1 MTRGM
6 CDAIKDLGLFMFVA
20 YLLKTG
26 TGLIIDE
33 MENHF
38 YKILVE
44 ILINLYM
51 DKLVNKNKVTLIF
64 TTHYC
69 EILDLFNRGDNIHIS
84 KFQNEIN
91 LENMYEKYKFYSN
104 EFNANVSYEA
114 LMNFKK
120 ELMIIYYF
128 K

>member
-1 MTRGM
+1 M
-6 CDAIKDLGLFMFVA
+6 CDAIKSLGLFMFVA
-20 YLLKTG
+20 YALKTG

-33 MENHF
+33 IENHF

-84 KFQNEIN
+84 KFQNENN
-91 LENMYEKYKFYSN
+91 LENMYEKYKFYNN

>member
-1 MTRGM
+1 
-6 CDAIKDLGLFMFVA
+6 MFVA
-20 YLLKTG
+20 YSLKTG
-26 TGLIIDE
+26 TDLIIDE
-33 MENHF
+33 IENYF

-44 ILINLYM
+44 ILINLYK

-64 TTHYC
+64 TTHYW
-69 EILDLFNRGDNIHIS
+69 EILDLFNRGDNIYIS
-84 KFQNEIN
+84 KFQNEFN
-91 LENMYEKYKFYSN
+91 LENMYEKYKFYNN

-120 ELMIIYYF
+120 KLMIIYYF

>member
-1 MTRGM
+1 M
-6 CDAIKDLGLFMFVA
+6 CDAIKGLGLFMFVA
-20 YLLKTG
+20 YSLKTG
-26 TGLIIDE
+26 TDLIIDE
-33 MENHF
+33 IENHF

-44 ILINLYM
+44 ILINLYK

-64 TTHYC
+64 TTHYW
-69 EILDLFNRGDNIHIS
+69 EILDLFNRGDNIYIS

-91 LENMYEKYKFYSN
+91 LENMYGMYKFYNN

-120 ELMIIYYF
+120 KLMIIYYF